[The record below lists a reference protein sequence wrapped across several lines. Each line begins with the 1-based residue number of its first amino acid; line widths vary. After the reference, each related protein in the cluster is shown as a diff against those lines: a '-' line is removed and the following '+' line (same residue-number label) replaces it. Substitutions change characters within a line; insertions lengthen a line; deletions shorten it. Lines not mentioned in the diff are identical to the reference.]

1 LGLKARSRAGAR
13 GWYPVVATIQFRRS
27 LRLLQCFEIETRVL
41 AWDDKAFLIEQRFL
55 RGEQPV
61 AHALVRAPFLS
72 RDGRRLLLSKC
83 WLSVITRR
91 SHQLHLI
98 GRPSGTRSN
107 RLGAAVMWKPRI
119 DEIDEFASLRSQRQ
133 ATIETV

>member
-1 LGLKARSRAGAR
+1 VKAVVSRAGWLLERSEGHHLGLKARSRAGAR

-27 LRLLQCFEIETRVL
+27 LRLLQRFEIETRVL

-98 GRPSGTRSN
+98 GPPGGTRSN
-107 RLGAAVMWKPRI
+107 RLGRSGDV
-119 DEIDEFASLRSQRQ
+119 EASD
-133 ATIETV
+133 